1 MKKPLPKVLND
12 NDYINMVR
20 NFTKSHIK
28 ASEIIGSRYDTEKP
42 KTEREEY

>member
-20 NFTKSHIK
+20 TFTQSHIK

-42 KTEREEY
+42 NYEREEY